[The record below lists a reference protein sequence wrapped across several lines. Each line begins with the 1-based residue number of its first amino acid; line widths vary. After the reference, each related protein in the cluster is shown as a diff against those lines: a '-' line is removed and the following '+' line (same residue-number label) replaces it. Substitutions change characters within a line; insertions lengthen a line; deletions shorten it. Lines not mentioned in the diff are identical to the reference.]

1 MVEQICATSP
11 IELDKFRSDPA
22 DADILKS
29 PTRNSEDFG
38 RRSWI
43 SRGGLESVDWVRG
56 PVKQNVCAYLN
67 SENTYAP
74 VHLCCFDE
82 DRCTV
87 WGNEGIN
94 KKTETKPPEV
104 GVASSCAQ
112 RKVTWSQ

>member
-1 MVEQICATSP
+1 MVKPFVTSP

-29 PTRNSEDFG
+29 PTRGSEDCG

-56 PVKQNVCAYLN
+56 PVKQHVCVPNRLWAIVG
-67 SENTYAP
+67 SHH

-82 DRCTV
+82 DHCTV
-87 WGNEGIN
+87 WGHEGII
-94 KKTETKPPEV
+94 KK
-104 GVASSCAQ
+104 ASKQ
-112 RKVTWSQ
+112 E